1 MTTTELLATF
11 ANSDLIESLSFGDK
25 LSAGLM
31 TTILG
36 MGITFSALVIL
47 LFIITWMNKLLNTT
61 PSSAPVIF
69 IITWMNKLLNK
80 MPSSAPVNFMIT
92 WMNKLLSKMPSSTPT
107 TVAPPQ
113 KTSVAP
119 LMQSKAENDNE
130 IVAAITT
137 AIAMSLK
144 TSASNIVIRNIEKI
158 DTNSPQWNKAGI
170 IEQMNNRL

>member
-25 LSAGLM
+25 LTAGLI
-31 TTILG
+31 TTVLG

-47 LFIITWMNKLLNTT
+47 LFIITWMNKLLNKT
-61 PSSAPVIF
+61 PAPSA
-69 IITWMNKLLNK
+69 
-80 MPSSAPVNFMIT
+80 APVNA
-92 WMNKLLSKMPSSTPT
+92 TPPQT
-107 TVAPPQ
+107 TEVAPP
-113 KTSVAP
+113 AP
-119 LMQSKAENDNE
+119 STTENDNE

-158 DTNSPQWNKAGI
+158 DNSSPQWNKAGI
-170 IEQMNNRL
+170 IEQMNSRL

>member
-25 LSAGLM
+25 LSAGLI
-31 TTILG
+31 TTVLG

-47 LFIITWMNKLLNTT
+47 LFIITWMNKLLDKT
-61 PSSAPVIF
+61 PAPSAAPAKVQPHKQSSV
-69 IITWMNKLLNK
+69 
-80 MPSSAPVNFMIT
+80 
-92 WMNKLLSKMPSSTPT
+92 TPQT
-107 TVAPPQ
+107 
-113 KTSVAP
+113 
-119 LMQSKAENDNE
+119 QSKTENDNE

-144 TSASNIVIRNIEKI
+144 TSASNIVIRNIEKT
-158 DTNSPQWNKAGI
+158 DNSSPQWNKAGI

>member
-25 LSAGLM
+25 VSAGLI
-31 TTILG
+31 TTVLG

-47 LFIITWMNKLLNTT
+47 LFVITWMNKLLNRTAS
-61 PSSAPVIF
+61 P
-69 IITWMNKLLNK
+69 L
-80 MPSSAPVNFMIT
+80 
-92 WMNKLLSKMPSSTPT
+92 PT

-113 KTSVAP
+113 KTSVGGSR
-119 LMQSKAENDNE
+119 QSTVEHDNE

-144 TSASNIVIRNIEKI
+144 TSASNIVIKNIEKI
-158 DTNSPQWNKAGI
+158 ETSSPQWNKAGI

>member
-47 LFIITWMNKLLNTT
+47 LFIITWMNKLLDKT
-61 PSSAPVIF
+61 PAPSAAPA
-69 IITWMNKLLNK
+69 KLQPPK
-80 MPSSAPVNFMIT
+80 E
-92 WMNKLLSKMPSSTPT
+92 T
-107 TVAPPQ
+107 TVTPP
-113 KTSVAP
+113 T
-119 LMQSKAENDNE
+119 QSKADNDNE
-130 IVAAITT
+130 LVAAITT

-158 DTNSPQWNKAGI
+158 DNSSPQWNKAGI
-170 IEQMNNRL
+170 IEQMNSRL

>member
-25 LSAGLM
+25 MTAGLI
-31 TTILG
+31 TTVLG

-47 LFIITWMNKLLNTT
+47 LFIITWMNKLLNKT
-61 PSSAPVIF
+61 A
-69 IITWMNKLLNK
+69 
-80 MPSSAPVNFMIT
+80 APVNVT
-92 WMNKLLSKMPSSTPT
+92 
-107 TVAPPQ
+107 PPQ
-113 KTSVAP
+113 KTGVAP
-119 LMQSKAENDNE
+119 PAPSKSENDNE

-158 DTNSPQWNKAGI
+158 DNSSPQWNKAGI
-170 IEQMNNRL
+170 IEQMNSRL

>member
-25 LSAGLM
+25 MSAGLI
-31 TTILG
+31 TTVLG

-47 LFIITWMNKLLNTT
+47 LFIITL
-61 PSSAPVIF
+61 
-69 IITWMNKLLNK
+69 MNKLLNK
-80 MPSSAPVNFMIT
+80 TPAPSATSAKVQHAKETSATPLT
-92 WMNKLLSKMPSSTPT
+92 RSKTE
-107 TVAPPQ
+107 
-113 KTSVAP
+113 K
-119 LMQSKAENDNE
+119 DNE

-144 TSASNIVIRNIEKI
+144 TSAANIVIRNIEKI
-158 DTNSPQWNKAGI
+158 DNSSPQWNKAGI